1 MAKRLDDSILKQA
14 SAQAMLI
21 ALDETVKDRLR
32 IMKDADFMGIL
43 EMLKQTSV
51 DKAEITQ
58 LKLVID
64 QATDKNKA
72 LLCVLE
78 KGGALAKTVI
88 DIIKKR

>member
-1 MAKRLDDSILKQA
+1 MAKRFDDNIFKQA
-14 SAQAMLI
+14 STQAMQT

-32 IMKDADFMGIL
+32 IMKDADFEDVI
-43 EMLKQTSV
+43 ERLKMTSV
-51 DKAEITQ
+51 DDEEITQ
-58 LKLVID
+58 MKLVID

-78 KGGALAKTVI
+78 KGDVLAKTVI